1 MNPNTSINLALVVTT
16 HNSIRTIS
24 RCLESVGGLANKIYV
39 VDSGSTDGTVEV
51 CRKLGAEVVHKSWQG
66 FAKQKEFA
74 ISLAQTEE
82 WVLLLDSD
90 ESLEPSL
97 KQGLRQAISN
107 ASPTTRAIEINR
119 KMWYVGGWINHVGF
133 PDWVVRCGRQ
143 GALRMVHKPVHE
155 RVEADGPT
163 VRAAGI
169 CRHDSWDGICDA
181 LERGAKYA
189 RLSAEVRKPKKFP
202 LLYSFCSVLA
212 LVFKYGIVRRGFL
225 DGWRG
230 TVAIISYSIGKF
242 ANTMAAFER
251 HMGEGSSGNID

>member
-1 MNPNTSINLALVVTT
+1 MNQNTSINLALVVTT

-24 RCLESVGGLANKIYV
+24 RCLESVRGLVNKIYV
-39 VDSGSTDGTVEV
+39 VDSGSTDGTLAV
-51 CRKLGAEVVHKSWQG
+51 CEKHGAEVVHKPWRG

-74 ISLAQTEE
+74 ISLAQTED

-97 KQGLRQAISN
+97 QQGLRLAISN
-107 ASPTTRAIEINR
+107 AAPATRAIEINR
-119 KMWYVGGWINHVGF
+119 KMWYVGDWINHVGF

-143 GALRMVHKPVHE
+143 GALRMIHKPVHE
-155 RVEADGPT
+155 RLEADGPT
-163 VRAAGI
+163 VRAMGI

-202 LLYSFCSVLA
+202 LLYSFFSVLA

-251 HMGEGSSGNID
+251 SKREG

>member
-1 MNPNTSINLALVVTT
+1 
-16 HNSIRTIS
+16 
-24 RCLESVGGLANKIYV
+24 
-39 VDSGSTDGTVEV
+39 
-51 CRKLGAEVVHKSWQG
+51 
-66 FAKQKEFA
+66 
-74 ISLAQTEE
+74 
-82 WVLLLDSD
+82 
-90 ESLEPSL
+90 
-97 KQGLRQAISN
+97 
-107 ASPTTRAIEINR
+107 
-119 KMWYVGGWINHVGF
+119 
-133 PDWVVRCGRQ
+133 
-143 GALRMVHKPVHE
+143 MVHKPVHE
-155 RVEADGPT
+155 RVEADGPI
-163 VRAAGI
+163 VRAIGI

-212 LVFKYGIVRRGFL
+212 LIFKYGIVRCGFL